1 MSGRDTGGCMYG
13 FDPYVMVKY
22 LKPFKFTPLEVSND
36 EDREK
41 ILFLGFS
48 RTRNNYFRPGYSF
61 LGGVCDTKVFQI
73 PYFCVAYIL

>member
-1 MSGRDTGGCMYG
+1 MYG